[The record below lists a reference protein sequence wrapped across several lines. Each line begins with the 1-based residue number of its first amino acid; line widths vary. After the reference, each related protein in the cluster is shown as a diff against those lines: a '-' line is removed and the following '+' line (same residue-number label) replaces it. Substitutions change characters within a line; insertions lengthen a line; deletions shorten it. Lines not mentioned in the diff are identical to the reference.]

1 MLLWGIIIIVLC
13 MNNFIS
19 KWTHDQRVLRRSPE
33 ASTEKKNLPLLSK
46 RRDVKYKSNSS
57 MSVNYRKYNSK
68 IIK

>member
-33 ASTEKKNLPLLSK
+33 AATEKKNLLLLSK
-46 RRDVKYKSNSS
+46 RRDVKYKSNSN
-57 MSVNYRKYNSK
+57 MSVNHRKYNSK

>member
-33 ASTEKKNLPLLSK
+33 AATEKK
-46 RRDVKYKSNSS
+46 KSSS
-57 MSVNYRKYNSK
+57 VVQEERCQIQK
-68 IIK
+68 